1 MSNQK
6 KKKKT
11 ILWSIKNQHSQ
22 AITRCNIP
30 SKHLQKQD
38 RYIFLIFRKGNRVYG
53 FYESS
58 KNPTKINKIKRILPK
73 QTTQNVV
80 EKKMKKNGKNEKM
93 KKLISSFQILVLGA
107 LTCIGQEGGEI
118 PY

>member
-1 MSNQK
+1 
-6 KKKKT
+6 
-11 ILWSIKNQHSQ
+11 
-22 AITRCNIP
+22 
-30 SKHLQKQD
+30 
-38 RYIFLIFRKGNRVYG
+38 
-53 FYESS
+53 
-58 KNPTKINKIKRILPK
+58 
-73 QTTQNVV
+73 V